1 MNEHAN
7 ASTTLKDIDTTE
19 SQSTADL
26 KSTMSEDVANYL
38 REHPQFLVENRELL
52 LDIQVLLSTAGVVS
66 LTQIQS
72 EQYREKIKQLK
83 TQLESLVG
91 NARKNEDIYKAYA
104 QLNIDVAQTTDFESL
119 MQALSKGLVKVL
131 GLEKLQ
137 LVLLNSE
144 LMPSNIVLSEIQQ
157 HSIFD
162 KKLAKTNFYLG
173 RLGKLEREALFPDAQ
188 AESVAL
194 VKLGENKAF
203 GLLAIAS
210 KDPLHFTP
218 EMDTMLIDFLRINL
232 NLHIPKLG

>member
-83 TQLESLVG
+83 WEFYNG
-91 NARKNEDIYKAYA
+91 
-104 QLNIDVAQTTDFESL
+104 LNF
-119 MQALSKGLVKVL
+119 
-131 GLEKLQ
+131 
-137 LVLLNSE
+137 
-144 LMPSNIVLSEIQQ
+144 
-157 HSIFD
+157 F
-162 KKLAKTNFYLG
+162 
-173 RLGKLEREALFPDAQ
+173 
-188 AESVAL
+188 
-194 VKLGENKAF
+194 F
-203 GLLAIAS
+203 G
-210 KDPLHFTP
+210 F
-218 EMDTMLIDFLRINL
+218 
-232 NLHIPKLG
+232 